1 MLGTAKT
8 EEGGDLDYIYDFG
21 SIFPTQ
27 EEEKAFT
34 NPYEQYTTS
43 TYDPLTSGLGVLS
56 LDEYLASLKQDAEK
70 DSNDRD
76 KDADEDED
84 EDKELL
90 QVFGGI

>member
-1 MLGTAKT
+1 MPVTVDPSGVA
-8 EEGGDLDYIYDFG
+8 DIDYLYDFS
-21 SIFPTQ
+21 SIFATPEQ
-27 EEEKAFT
+27 EKAFT

-43 TYDPLTSGLGVLS
+43 IYDPLTSGLGVLS

-70 DSNDRD
+70 DTK
-76 KDADEDED
+76 KDDEDLEED